1 MIHFWQLPQTR
12 TYVILPVD
20 LTRRLFHHIKRC
32 AKSLYRASK
41 LTGAHRP
48 TIRALHLKPFKPI
61 RIDILKKLSD
71 YLTEHDHAEFSI
83 DNLEVKIKWIGHPLS
98 CGIRNP
104 KLPFRID
111 TVNAVRVIVAMFNDG
126 YIGRGGARGHG
137 AMHYY
142 NENSVLRSR
151 IIASAVDAFGGDKE
165 SYPVRE
171 HRGNHHIPFPSVVRD
186 LMKQI
191 GVPAGR
197 KVNHNSHIP
206 SLIHASKRPDLWRE
220 WLRQT
225 ADDEG
230 GVRLRHKAKSR
241 HIYWRRCISFEPKIL
256 VKIKKREKPFLELT
270 NELKETFVHRMP
282 NLLKEEKELL
292 DRLSIKCEV
301 RPLSLYKIKTGEYR
315 AKWEL
320 YIGGRENLEKF
331 HQNVG
336 FAHPRKS
343 RLLFEALHSYK

>member
-1 MIHFWQLPQTR
+1 MHFWQLPQTR
-12 TYVILPVD
+12 TYVVLPAD
-20 LTRRLFHHIKRC
+20 LTQRLFHHIKRC

-41 LTGAHRP
+41 LTGVHRP

-61 RIDILKKLSD
+61 RIDILEKLSD

-98 CGIRNP
+98 WGIRNP

-151 IIASAVDAFGGDKE
+151 IIASVVDAFGGDKE

-171 HRGNHHIPFPSVVRD
+171 HRGNHHILFPSVVRD

-230 GVRLRHKAKSR
+230 GCGSAT
-241 HIYWRRCISFEPKIL
+241 
-256 VKIKKREKPFLELT
+256 KP
-270 NELKETFVHRMP
+270 NPDTFTGDVA
-282 NLLKEEKELL
+282 LA
-292 DRLSIKCEV
+292 LS
-301 RPLSLYKIKTGEYR
+301 
-315 AKWEL
+315 
-320 YIGGRENLEKF
+320 
-331 HQNVG
+331 
-336 FAHPRKS
+336 RKS
-343 RLLFEALHSYK
+343 WLKLKNEKNHF